1 VRPTLILASGSPR
14 RRELLSS
21 LGLPFTVCPP
31 SVDETLRPE
40 HPAEQEAV
48 RLATEKAREAALR
61 QDGVVVAA
69 DTLVAMGDEIFEKPK
84 GPEEARAMLQRLR
97 GREHRVVTGVVV
109 ANRASLWAGQ
119 RVTQVLMRSY
129 TDAEIAEYIARGEPF
144 DKAGG
149 YAIQDRGFHPVE
161 RITPGLSGVRAC
173 PPDGRGCYCNVVG
186 LPLGLLLALLRD
198 AGYSIGELTQPP
210 QCAGCPDW

>member
-1 VRPTLILASGSPR
+1 MRPTLTLASGSPR
-14 RRELLSS
+14 RRELLAS
-21 LGLPFTVCPP
+21 LGLAFTVSPS

-48 RLATEKAREAALR
+48 RLATAKAQQVVSQ

-69 DTLVAMGDEIFEKPK
+69 DTLVALGNTIFEKPK
-84 GPEEARAMLQRLR
+84 GPEEATAMLQRLR
-97 GREHRVVTGVVV
+97 GRTHRVVTGVAV
-109 ANRASLWAGQ
+109 ARGDSLWVGQ
-119 RVTQVLMRSY
+119 RVTHVLMRAY

-149 YAIQDRGFHPVE
+149 YAIQDPGFHPVE
-161 RITPGLSGVRAC
+161 RTK
-173 PPDGRGCYCNVVG
+173 GCYCNVVG
-186 LPLGLLLALLRD
+186 LPLGLLRD
-198 AGYSIGELTQPP
+198 AGYPAGEVTQPP

>member
-1 VRPTLILASGSPR
+1 MRPTFTLASGSPR
-14 RRELLSS
+14 RRALLAT
-21 LGLPFTVCPP
+21 LGHPFTVCPS

-69 DTLVAMGDEIFEKPK
+69 DTLVALGDAIFEKPK
-84 GPEEARAMLQRLR
+84 GPDEARAMLQRLR

-109 ANRASLWAGQ
+109 AKGASLWAGQ
-119 RVTQVLMRSY
+119 RATNVLMRPY

-161 RITPGLSGVRAC
+161 RT
-173 PPDGRGCYCNVVG
+173 RGCYCNVVG

-198 AGYSIGELTQPP
+198 AGYPAGEVAQPP

>member
-1 VRPTLILASGSPR
+1 MRPTLILASGSPR

-109 ANRASLWAGQ
+109 INEASLWAGQ

-129 TDAEIAEYIARGEPF
+129 TDAEIAEYVARGEPF

-149 YAIQDRGFHPVE
+149 YAIQDSEFHPVE
-161 RITPGLSGVRAC
+161 RVL
-173 PPDGRGCYCNVVG
+173 GCYCNVVG
-186 LPLGLLLALLRD
+186 LPLGLLLALLKD
-198 AGYSIGELTQPP
+198 AGYPMGEVTQPP